1 MQNGIAGK
9 ARRTPGSEEQRHEIR
24 IMLATTMILFDSNM
38 YSVMC
43 SVCMCVCMYK
53 TAYAVGMYSEY
64 KR

>member
-24 IMLATTMILFDSNM
+24 IMLATTMVLFDRNM

-43 SVCMCVCMYK
+43 GVCVYVQDGECCGYVQ
-53 TAYAVGMYSEY
+53 
-64 KR
+64 